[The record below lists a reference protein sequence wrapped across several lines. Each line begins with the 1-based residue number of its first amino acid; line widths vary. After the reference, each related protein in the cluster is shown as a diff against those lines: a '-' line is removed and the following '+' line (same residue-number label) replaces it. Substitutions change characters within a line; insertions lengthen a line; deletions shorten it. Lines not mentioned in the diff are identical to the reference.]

1 MSEGWKGNLRFLDVS
16 CPVFQEECPCP
27 DPVGACHSKGQL
39 ELCGVEKGA
48 LAGRSEQAGAG
59 KDGKTD

>member
-1 MSEGWKGNLRFLDVS
+1 MSEGWKGNLRLLEVS
-16 CPVFQEECPCP
+16 CPVFQEECPCT
-27 DPVGACHSKGQL
+27 DPAGACHSKRQL